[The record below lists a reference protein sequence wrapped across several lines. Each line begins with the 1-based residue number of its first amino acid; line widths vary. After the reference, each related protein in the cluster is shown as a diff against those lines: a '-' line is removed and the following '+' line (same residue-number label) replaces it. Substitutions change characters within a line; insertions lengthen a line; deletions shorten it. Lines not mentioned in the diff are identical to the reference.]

1 MIYRLALFSLLFCF
15 CLNAYGQ
22 KKMKFE
28 DFDMHFYDAYLEI
41 DDTTKVKFFLIL
53 DRENEKVTIVNG
65 EERIKIDNIDMD
77 GGNLIFDIPVFHST
91 IVAKFDSKNSFYNL
105 EGRWN
110 KFPGRGDYS
119 MPFYAI
125 NSWSIFFP
133 DRYVD
138 DQIEHP
144 DATVDMSGKW
154 QVTFSAGTEDE
165 YAAIGEFQQ
174 DGNKLAGTFR
184 TATGDYRYLAGQVY
198 EDKFKMSC
206 FDGSHAF
213 LFKGKV
219 SEGNTINATFWS
231 GNHWSEPWVAT
242 KNENASLPDPD
253 LITFFTS
260 GNDSINYTA
269 QDMKGYRRTFSKE
282 EHKGKV
288 VIINIF
294 GSWCPNCMDESRFLS
309 QLYQDYKDKGLEI
322 IGIAY
327 ERSEHFEEEMMKL
340 KRYKQEMGIEYE
352 ILFAGK
358 ANKKKASQDFPMLN
372 GISSFP
378 TTIVL
383 DKNGNV
389 RKIHTGF
396 SGPATSTYDGFVK
409 EFTELIAGMCFVGSE
424 EQNSKATETMSTD
437 KPSKQLKVDPSKL
450 DGLKKPE
457 TPISSPK

>member
-1 MIYRLALFSLLFCF
+1 
-15 CLNAYGQ
+15 
-22 KKMKFE
+22 MKFE
-28 DFDMHFYDAYLEI
+28 DFDLHFYDAYLEI

-53 DRENEKVTIVNG
+53 DRENETVTIVNG
-65 EERIKIDNIDMD
+65 DERIAINTINMSD
-77 GGNLIFDIPVFHST
+77 GNLIFDIPVFHST

-119 MPFYAI
+119 MPFYAV

-144 DATVDMSGKW
+144 DATVDINGKW
-154 QVTFSAGTEDE
+154 QVAFSPDSEDE
-165 YAAIGEFQQ
+165 YAAIGEFKQE
-174 DGNKLAGTFR
+174 GNKLYGTFR
-184 TATGDYRYLAGQVY
+184 TATGDYRYLEGVVY

-219 SEGNTINATFWS
+219 SDGNKIKATFWS

-242 KNENASLPDPD
+242 KNENAQLPDPD

-260 GNDSINYTA
+260 GNDSINYVA
-269 QDMKGYRRTFSKE
+269 QDMKGYRRNFVKE
-282 EHKGKV
+282 EYAGKV
-288 VIINIF
+288 VILNIF

-309 QLYQDYKDKGLEI
+309 KLYSDYHDKGLEI

-327 ERSEHFEEEMMKL
+327 ERSDDFATEALKL
-340 KRYKQEMGIEYE
+340 NRYKQEMGIDYE
-352 ILFAGK
+352 VLFAGK

-383 DKNGNV
+383 DKKGNV

-396 SGPATSTYDGFVK
+396 SGPATSTYDDFVK
-409 EFTELIAGMCFVGSE
+409 EFTELIEGMCLVGTPAEAASE
-424 EQNSKATETMSTD
+424 DQSEPLHVSPEIKKAMNEAAE
-437 KPSKQLKVDPSKL
+437 KAAEKKL
-450 DGLKKPE
+450 
-457 TPISSPK
+457 TQPKSLPK